1 VLVVLRELN
10 AIGAA
15 ATVRPAVSQEIAVS
29 EKGPGAYVV
38 EVRGGRTSTTH
49 QVRVPPGLA
58 AQIGGG
64 RTTDTALVE
73 AAFGFLL
80 EHEPNTSI
88 LRSFSI
94 EQIGDYFP
102 GWASDV
108 AARLAGDG
116 DGGGGD
122 GDGP

>member
-1 VLVVLRELN
+1 VLRELN

-15 ATVRPAVSQEIAVS
+15 ATVRPVVHEISVT
-29 EKGPGAYVV
+29 EKGPGAYLV
-38 EVRGGRTSTTH
+38 EVQGGRASTTH
-49 QVRVPPGLA
+49 EVRVPPGLA
-58 AQIGGG
+58 VQIGGRG
-64 RTTDTALVE
+64 TTDVALVE

-102 GWASDV
+102 EWSTDV
-108 AARLAGDG
+108 EVRLAGGSDSDG
-116 DGGGGD
+116 
-122 GDGP
+122 